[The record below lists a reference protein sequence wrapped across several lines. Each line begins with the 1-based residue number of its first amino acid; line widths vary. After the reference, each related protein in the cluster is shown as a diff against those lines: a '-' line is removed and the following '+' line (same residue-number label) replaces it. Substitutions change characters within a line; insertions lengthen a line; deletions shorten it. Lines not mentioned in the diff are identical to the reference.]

1 MAIPLRMLAVAAV
14 AALAGAAGGLFYATR
29 TTERAAATPPAPVA
43 ALPLIL
49 PTAPPTAP
57 TVQRPA
63 PLALPPRPA
72 AAAAALRVG
81 SEGYGPHIE
90 RAFVG
95 TDAAEAWE
103 AVQWLRLCAS
113 NEARRSSYEQAR
125 AVGVVPEVMTQLM
138 READDESRRCQTVT
152 AQHQAMLAGLASR
165 AMRARIPGAATA
177 YAGAV
182 APAELTAEQRREV
195 ADAMRQEANAGAP
208 SLLDAALSNRAW
220 GLTDEERLSYLYA
233 FTRLYDSHAGAG
245 ATVEALIKQGA
256 VPFTAPPTPAQIAA
270 AKLAGQQI
278 IDLVRPDTKP

>member
-1 MAIPLRMLAVAAV
+1 MTTSRWALAALAALAGVVGVFFYATRTPDDKPAAPPAAV
-14 AALAGAAGGLFYATR
+14 AALPLMLPAAPAQP
-29 TTERAAATPPAPVA
+29 AAASA
-43 ALPLIL
+43 ALPAVQS
-49 PTAPPTAP
+49 TAPA
-57 TVQRPA
+57 
-63 PLALPPRPA
+63 PA
-72 AAAAALRVG
+72 AVQRVG

-95 TDAAEAWE
+95 TDAADAWE
-103 AVQWLRLCAS
+103 AVKWLRLCAS

-165 AMRARIPGAATA
+165 AMRARIPGAATT

-182 APAELTAEQRREV
+182 VPGELTAEQRREV